1 MLWYFLLLLIICLDF
16 GLEWLLKNKNIIK
29 EDNSSKLSKVLT
41 FIFKYRVLIIFAMV
55 FLSTFKAMSVGAD
68 SPNYV
73 AYYESL
79 LHNKELR
86 FKSYI
91 GSKFEFGYTFIY
103 SIFAMMNIPFRVILF
118 LTSLFISIVLVLFV
132 NKIST
137 NRFMSII
144 LYVALGV
151 FAQSLNLV
159 RQIIAMGFLLLAIM
173 NLLDKKWLPAC
184 LLIVAGA
191 LFHISILCSLVVV
204 PLIYIKP
211 NWKIVLGAF
220 LITIVGSFVLPE
232 VLRVLE
238 YFTPLD
244 YYTRYFVKWTHF
256 IHDSNLLNT
265 LYSCG
270 LIALFIVLW
279 IAKFKLLKL
288 DENEM
293 KIYDFF
299 LLIFLFVP
307 LFRIAGIIVRMPELF
322 NRLNMNFFIAL
333 LVLIPLFVK
342 GLKFNKKL
350 FIAANISVYVVAFV
364 YMYYLYAIKLSCE
377 VVPYAF
383 CF

>member
-41 FIFKYRVLIIFAMV
+41 FIFKYRVLTIFAMV

-68 SPNYV
+68 SPNYA
-73 AYYESL
+73 AYYERL
-79 LHNKELR
+79 MYNKELR

-137 NRFMSII
+137 NKFMSII

-173 NLLDKKWLPAC
+173 KLLDKKWLPAC

-270 LIALFIVLW
+270 LIALFFVLW

-293 KIYDFF
+293 KLYDFF